1 MLTLLVLRERNRKK
15 NNTRAM
21 RRRNVKSSESNEVYH
36 GSSCNA
42 MVAQQLDALLALV
55 LDEDPVCQGYRMC
68 TKHTFSIREYVSV
81 TEDGTGT
88 FGAEL

>member
-1 MLTLLVLRERNRKK
+1 
-15 NNTRAM
+15 M
-21 RRRNVKSSESNEVYH
+21 RRRNVKSSESNEVYR

-42 MVAQQLDALLALV
+42 MGAHQLDALLALD

-68 TKHTFSIREYVSV
+68 TKHTFSIREYFSV

-88 FGAEL
+88 FGAER